1 MAEAKTCS
9 TCVYCSYDV
18 SWGRYE
24 CKVKKAASRFA
35 KPGEAPEPFETPHD
49 RAQKSNCETDW
60 AFFK

>member
-35 KPGEAPEPFETPHD
+35 KPGEAPEPFVTPDETCD
-49 RAQKSNCETDW
+49 KYKSANE
-60 AFFK
+60 